1 MCKGIEWADF
11 FSFLTKIFHNIYLPC
26 LCFENNNNKRHCLS
40 SMSKVSNKIK
50 FKREAF
56 GEFLW
61 REILCVEK
69 IFSMLYFIFLI
80 NEEEFRKNIKQILM
94 TNIECSAQMKH

>member
-40 SMSKVSNKIK
+40 SMSKVSNNIK

-56 GEFLW
+56 GEFVAIGKKNSVNFC
-61 REILCVEK
+61 EEK
-69 IFSMLYFIFLI
+69 FYV
-80 NEEEFRKNIKQILM
+80 
-94 TNIECSAQMKH
+94 